1 MHAIFEK
8 DGIVYKILR
17 STFGTDKD
25 TNKFNF
31 EASMLDFLSR
41 YGIPTASVIRIYGP
55 GELIPNYAV
64 LAEKKIL
71 GYIYTSEELTVKRV
85 SKIQSVLRTTHKI
98 SLDFF
103 GPISSPDLQVK
114 TWHEYIN
121 YLFEKA
127 YLIQKIVKITAD
139 IQKIEQYFINQYKY
153 DDSAK
158 FLILDSNEKNYIFDK
173 NDDLAGV
180 IDIDHPIAFDPLYDA
195 ASFLYSRPKT
205 FYLMQKAKVVD
216 IKNMKTIKNYTICDV

>member
-55 GELIPNYAV
+55 
-64 LAEKKIL
+64 
-71 GYIYTSEELTVKRV
+71 RV

-158 FLILDSNEKNYIFDK
+158 FLILDPNEKNYIFDK

>member
-8 DGIVYKILR
+8 NGIVYKILR

-127 YLIQKIVKITAD
+127 YLIQGKELQRRGRAG
-139 IQKIEQYFINQYKY
+139 FH
-153 DDSAK
+153 
-158 FLILDSNEKNYIFDK
+158 FLQCHLHRRKCIGKSQGRER
-173 NDDLAGV
+173 
-180 IDIDHPIAFDPLYDA
+180 HE
-195 ASFLYSRPKT
+195 AS
-205 FYLMQKAKVVD
+205 
-216 IKNMKTIKNYTICDV
+216 